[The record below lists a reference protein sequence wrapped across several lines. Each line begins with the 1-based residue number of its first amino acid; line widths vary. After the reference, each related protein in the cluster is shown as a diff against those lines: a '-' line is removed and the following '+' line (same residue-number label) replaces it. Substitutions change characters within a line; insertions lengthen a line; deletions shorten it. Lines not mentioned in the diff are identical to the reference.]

1 MNSAY
6 ADTAFRSLTMVWTGI
21 QKSDQMSDENVTLRE
36 ELQRLQNECLTR
48 DRQFNA
54 LRRTSLAAMQ
64 SDTTDE
70 LTERVLDIAV
80 RVVHAD
86 AGSIFLHSAASRQL
100 VFAAVV
106 GDASG
111 PLTGTGIPE
120 DRGIAGH
127 VFQTGLPI
135 LDDNLRMR
143 SDFDPDTDNRTGFQT
158 RSTITIPLCAPG
170 GRPVGVLQ
178 VLNGQDP
185 FTQRDLSVLEV
196 LCTHAALGI
205 ERIRLAAQSRDAQIG
220 HRVGEIAHDIKNLM
234 TPIES
239 GALTAQSL
247 ILGLMHDLNALV
259 ESDSAP
265 CRQQLEAAVR
275 NAQDAAGWILDDVVT
290 SAERVRRRTEYIAG
304 MVKGRLPEP
313 NFEADSM
320 LGIIQQVQK
329 TLGRSAKARGIDL
342 YCHLD
347 PSTNPVLH
355 DKDHMYDALY
365 NLVNNALQAT
375 PDGGTVSITGN
386 NSVHNPSMVE
396 ISVTDTGHGMTEDTR
411 RKLFTDEVI
420 STKHGGTGLGTSI
433 VGRVVREHHGNVSV
447 KSRLG
452 RGSVF
457 TIQLPAYN
465 NPHGTTLAA

>member
-1 MNSAY
+1 MNCRY
-6 ADTAFRSLTMVWTGI
+6 ADNSFGSLKMVWTGI
-21 QKSDQMSDENVTLRE
+21 QKSDQMSDENISLRE
-36 ELQRLQNECLTR
+36 ELQRLQNDCQVR

-64 SDTTDE
+64 SSTIDE

-86 AGSIFLHSAASRQL
+86 AGSIFIHHQASRKL

-205 ERIRLAAQSRDAQIG
+205 DRIRLAAQSRDAQIG

-247 ILGLMHDLNALV
+247 ILGLMHDLNELV
-259 ESDSAP
+259 ESESVP
-265 CRQQLEAAVR
+265 CRHQLDAAVR
-275 NAQDAAGWILDDVVT
+275 NARDAAGWILDDVVS

-313 NFEADSM
+313 NFEADSVI
-320 LGIIQQVQK
+320 GSIQQVQK
-329 TLGRSAKARGIDL
+329 TLGRLAKGRGIDL
-342 YCHLD
+342 YCHID
-347 PSTNPVLH
+347 PATHPVLH
-355 DKDHMYDALY
+355 DKDHLYDALY

-375 PDGGTVSITGN
+375 PDGGTVSITAN
-386 NSVHNPSMVE
+386 NSVHTTSMVE
-396 ISVTDTGHGMTEDTR
+396 ISITDTGHGMTEETR
-411 RKLFTDEVI
+411 TKLFTDEVV

-433 VGRVVREHHGNVSV
+433 VGRVIREHHGNISV

-465 NPHGTTLAA
+465 AAHGKTLAA

>member
-1 MNSAY
+1 MNCRY
-6 ADTAFRSLTMVWTGI
+6 ADNSFGSLKMVWTGI
-21 QKSDQMSDENVTLRE
+21 QKSDQMSDENISLRE
-36 ELQRLQNECLTR
+36 ELQRLQNDCQVR

-64 SDTTDE
+64 SSTIDE

-86 AGSIFLHSAASRQL
+86 AGSIFIHHQASRKL

-205 ERIRLAAQSRDAQIG
+205 DRIRLAAQSRDAQIG

-247 ILGLMHDLNALV
+247 ILGLMHDLNELV
-259 ESDSAP
+259 ESESAP
-265 CRQQLEAAVR
+265 CRHQLDAAVR
-275 NAQDAAGWILDDVVT
+275 NARDAAGWILDDVVS

-313 NFEADSM
+313 NFEADSVI
-320 LGIIQQVQK
+320 GSIQQVQK
-329 TLGRSAKARGIDL
+329 TLGRLAKGRGIDL
-342 YCHLD
+342 YCHID
-347 PSTNPVLH
+347 PATHPVLH
-355 DKDHMYDALY
+355 DKDHLYDALY

-375 PDGGTVSITGN
+375 PDGGTVSITAN
-386 NSVHNPSMVE
+386 NSVHTTSMVE
-396 ISVTDTGHGMTEDTR
+396 ISITDTGHGMTEETR
-411 RKLFTDEVI
+411 TKLFTDEVV

-433 VGRVVREHHGNVSV
+433 VGRVIREHHGNISV

-465 NPHGTTLAA
+465 AAHGKTLAA

>member
-1 MNSAY
+1 MNCRY
-6 ADTAFRSLTMVWTGI
+6 ADNSFGSLKMVWTGI
-21 QKSDQMSDENVTLRE
+21 QKSDQMSDENISLRE
-36 ELQRLQNECLTR
+36 ELQRLQNDCQVR

-64 SDTTDE
+64 SSTIDE

-86 AGSIFLHSAASRQL
+86 AGSIFIHNQASRKL

-143 SDFDPDTDNRTGFQT
+143 SDFDPDTDKRTGFQT

-205 ERIRLAAQSRDAQIG
+205 DRIRLAAQSRDAQIG

-247 ILGLMHDLNALV
+247 VLGLMHDLNELV

-265 CRQQLEAAVR
+265 CRHQLDAAVR
-275 NAQDAAGWILDDVVT
+275 NARDAAGWILDDVVS

-313 NFEADSM
+313 NFEADSVI
-320 LGIIQQVQK
+320 GSIQQVQK
-329 TLGRSAKARGIDL
+329 TLGRLAKGRGIDL
-342 YCHLD
+342 YCHID
-347 PSTNPVLH
+347 PATHPVLH
-355 DKDHMYDALY
+355 DKDHLYDALY

-375 PDGGTVSITGN
+375 PDGGTVSITVN
-386 NSVHNPSMVE
+386 NSVHTPSMVE
-396 ISVTDTGHGMTEDTR
+396 ISITDTGHGMTEETR
-411 RKLFTDEVI
+411 TKLFTDEVV

-433 VGRVVREHHGNVSV
+433 VGRVIREHHGNISV

-465 NPHGTTLAA
+465 VAHGKTLAA